1 MYLTACHRSRLERAD
16 IPNVPRALYAGRHDL
31 CMTKVVDSGCVLG
44 LVAR

>member
-16 IPNVPRALYAGRHDL
+16 IPNVPLALYAGRHDL